1 MTGYRNGQAL
11 PADDTVITHT
21 PEGKALPV
29 WVEDTDPLTIE
40 ELSPDHDGHQDPN
53 KRYQDRLRLYRKNHP
68 EEPST
73 EARKRLATPRVVD
86 FRLDETFNDPRLDDN
101 GFVMTPKQIR
111 RRAKRRLA
119 ANPRMPLHEAYEG
132 TMKPVAEWDLEE
144 LARGRP
150 KNERGTFEG
159 AAPKWV
165 SRQVTEE
172 AMERFKVLIRE
183 EMNSHTIIGLNTL
196 VRVLDDERVDNK
208 GKPFVSANV
217 KVDIAKFLLEHVV
230 GKPVQPTQS
239 EVSVK
244 LQAILGTVM
253 VNPAQI
259 SDKPMDYTLAQRG
272 YRGVGE
278 NPANLPP
285 ELEAVWDAVLVD
297 EEEEEPSGE

>member
-1 MTGYRNGQAL
+1 MTGFRNGQAL
-11 PADDTVITHT
+11 PADDMVITHT

-40 ELSPDHDGHQDPN
+40 EISPDHDGHQDPN

-86 FRLDETFNDPRLDDN
+86 FRLDDTFNDPRLDDN

-111 RRAKRRLA
+111 RRAMRRLKS
-119 ANPRMPLHEAYEG
+119 NPRMPLHEAYEG

-159 AAPKWV
+159 ASPKWV
-165 SRQVTEE
+165 SRQITEE

-183 EMNSHTIIGLNTL
+183 EMNSHTIVGLNTL

-259 SDKPMDYTLAQRG
+259 SAMPMDYTLAQRG

-285 ELEAVWDAVLVD
+285 ELEGIFDAELVD
-297 EEEEEPSGE
+297 EDEEPSEE